1 MDKLE
6 PILKQKFWILLG
18 IGLIMTLTGWW
29 MASGTLAATISER
42 KKKLDDVE
50 KVIPSG
56 EVPNNDWTQ
65 KLAAINTEQERLV
78 DLARREMWERQRA
91 VMFWPP
97 TVDEFAKDVPYQGEF
112 SLVARTLYRD
122 HYADDVEK
130 VWQICKPF
138 NPLDGS
144 GVVLFPLQKFPQQRT
159 GDIQPTSKQMWE
171 WQEDLWLLVPIMEA
185 IRDVNGGPNATRLD
199 ASIHVIDRL
208 YLIGGNRS
216 ALTSGGGGGGA
227 MGGGATSYT
236 GDMDGEAI
244 NLGALGGG
252 GLGGGMGGGLAGGL
266 GGRGGPA
273 NVKVDFDPKE
283 EYGDGGGGPGGGLG
297 MGNLYGGSTNFDE
310 GDLGG
315 VALGGGGAAASA
327 PTVRRYVDDDPSLP
341 YKTRAF
347 YLSVIMDH
355 RKIPDLLAELT
366 ADGESPWPIEIGRVQ
381 VGRLNSDDG
390 RPLGGGGIGSMAGL
404 GSGGADLAGGAD
416 GGAFSPMP
424 PIGSLADSTS
434 DYTPPEEGEAAG
446 SLPLGLGG
454 TSGTGPGARST
465 PAATYE
471 TILADP
477 YLARVAIC
485 GLIYIYGEVKAPEEQ
500 AGQPSP
506 SADPTGTLPG
516 QPVASE
522 PTLDASES
530 AAVAQPAEDAEAM
543 PADSSPATTP
553 SDPAAAPT
561 DSAPPSQAPAAPAED
576 SGEKTSPAAAS
587 ESNAPA
593 PSPSPAPAA
602 PESTPPP

>member
-1 MDKLE
+1 
-6 PILKQKFWILLG
+6 
-18 IGLIMTLTGWW
+18 
-29 MASGTLAATISER
+29 
-42 KKKLDDVE
+42 
-50 KVIPSG
+50 
-56 EVPNNDWTQ
+56 
-65 KLAAINTEQERLV
+65 
-78 DLARREMWERQRA
+78 
-91 VMFWPP
+91 
-97 TVDEFAKDVPYQGEF
+97 
-112 SLVARTLYRD
+112 
-122 HYADDVEK
+122 
-130 VWQICKPF
+130 
-138 NPLDGS
+138 
-144 GVVLFPLQKFPQQRT
+144 
-159 GDIQPTSKQMWE
+159 
-171 WQEDLWLLVPIMEA
+171 ME
-185 IRDVNGGPNATRLD
+185 
-199 ASIHVIDRL
+199 
-208 YLIGGNRS
+208 
-216 ALTSGGGGGGA
+216 
-227 MGGGATSYT
+227 
-236 GDMDGEAI
+236 
-244 NLGALGGG
+244 
-252 GLGGGMGGGLAGGL
+252 GGLAGGL

-297 MGNLYGGSTNFDE
+297 AGNLYGGSATLDE
-310 GDLGG
+310 GDLG
-315 VALGGGGAAASA
+315 VTLGGGGGATASA

-390 RPLGGGGIGSMAGL
+390 RPMGGAGVGSMAGL
-404 GSGGADLAGGAD
+404 GSGGADLAGGAE

-424 PIGSLADSTS
+424 PIGSLAGSTS

-446 SLPLGLGG
+446 SFPLGVGV
-454 TSGTGPGARST
+454 TSGAGPGARST

-522 PTLDASES
+522 PAMDAPE
-530 AAVAQPAEDAEAM
+530 AAALGQPAEAM
-543 PADSSPATTP
+543 PADSSSATTP
-553 SDPAAAPT
+553 TDPAAAP
-561 DSAPPSQAPAAPAED
+561 SGAAPPSQTPAAPAED
-576 SGEKTSPAAAS
+576 AGGNPSPAAAS
-587 ESNAPA
+587 EANTPA